1 MVEVRTNYGGS
12 HPDLRCHLCMMEQDT
27 QKHLLEC
34 VKLDGVGELV
44 SVLPEYEDIFS
55 RKLEPKVKVSRILI
69 ARFLKSKQMMKKE
82 SQKAQVIQ

>member
-12 HPDLRCHLCMMEQDT
+12 HPDLRCPLCMMEHDT
-27 QKHLLEC
+27 QKR

-44 SVLPEYEDIFS
+44 SVLPEYEDLFS
-55 RKLEPKVKVSRILI
+55 RKLEPKVKVSRILR
-69 ARFLKSKQMMKKE
+69 ARFLKRKQMMKKE